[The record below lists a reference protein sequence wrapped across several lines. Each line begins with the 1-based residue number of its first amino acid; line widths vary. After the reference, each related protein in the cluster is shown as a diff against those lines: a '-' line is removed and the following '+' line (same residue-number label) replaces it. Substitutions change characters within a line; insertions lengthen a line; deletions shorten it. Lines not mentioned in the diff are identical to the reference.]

1 VAIDMDTGTDRQTEL
16 MNAYLRRLGLEA
28 EPPSVDALFRIHRAQ
43 VERVPYETTWI
54 PLGERWSV
62 DTEAAF
68 ERIALHGR
76 GGYCFHLNGSL
87 GKLLSMLGYDVSMHV
102 GGVHRVE
109 PAADDLTN
117 HLVLVVGGLPTAD
130 NPDGNWYV
138 DAGLGDALY
147 EPLPLRDG
155 TYQQEPMTF
164 GLTATPG
171 GIGDWHF
178 THDPRGS
185 FASMSFRASVG
196 TLDEFENTHVELST
210 SPDSGFVQVVIA
222 EKRCHDSVCW
232 LRVLTFGRRDR
243 DGAVTRIVTDR
254 HEWFGLLA
262 DEFSLTF
269 DDVDAEAK
277 DRLWASACTAHEAW
291 LASSG
296 ESEEDADDADASA
309 RESG

>member
-1 VAIDMDTGTDRQTEL
+1 
-16 MNAYLRRLGLEA
+16 
-28 EPPSVDALFRIHRAQ
+28 
-43 VERVPYETTWI
+43 
-54 PLGERWSV
+54 
-62 DTEAAF
+62 
-68 ERIALHGR
+68 
-76 GGYCFHLNGSL
+76 
-87 GKLLSMLGYDVSMHV
+87 MLGYDVSMHV

-155 TYQQEPMTF
+155 TYEQEPMRF

-171 GIGDWHF
+171 GIGDWQF

-196 TLDEFENTHVELST
+196 TLDEFENTHMDLST

-222 EKRCHDSVCW
+222 EKRCDGSVCW
-232 LRVLTFGRRDR
+232 LRALTFGRRDR
-243 DGAVTRIVTDR
+243 EGAVTRIVTDR
-254 HEWFGLLA
+254 DEWFGLLA

-269 DDVDAEAK
+269 DGVDADAL
-277 DRLWASACTAHEAW
+277 DRLWASACTAHEVW
-291 LASSG
+291 LASAG
-296 ESEEDADDADASA
+296 GSEEDADDADASA